1 MTGRVRGQ
9 RSGVFLQ
16 QIRSPSLHF
25 ETDDF
30 IEALLRI
37 DFKDKDSELKLQLL
51 IKSTFRNRR
60 LRRQGS
66 FLIMTVALG
75 CKKLIYKRTSESQ
88 NYINVLIIQ

>member
-25 ETDDF
+25 ETDDL
-30 IEALLRI
+30 IGALLNI

-51 IKSTFRNRR
+51 IKSTLRNRR

-66 FLIMTVALG
+66 FLSMTV
-75 CKKLIYKRTSESQ
+75 TF
-88 NYINVLIIQ
+88 

>member
-1 MTGRVRGQ
+1 MKSKGYITGRVRGQ

-16 QIRSPSLHF
+16 QIKSPSLHF

-30 IEALLRI
+30 MGALLSI

-51 IKSTFRNRR
+51 IKTTLRNRR

-66 FLIMTVALG
+66 FLSMTVAL
-75 CKKLIYKRTSESQ
+75 LDDPPWR
-88 NYINVLIIQ
+88 L